1 MRNKALSRLLSI
13 VLTVVLCFTMVSTAY
28 ASEIDATLQTVTG
41 SAYLSDMCSQANNSV
56 GETILTYDSS
66 NGLLRFSNKTY
77 KDLDADDKEKFMET
91 ALSYIAQLPDTVSA
105 KMRNSVYNFISQQD
119 TAVTA
124 AMKYLQVN
132 AGADLIEAEKWFAP
146 FNSVVGTIMGVLC
159 ILIFLFLGLSILLD
173 IFYIVVPPFQ
183 ALLDAGSDGT
193 KRPWGVSREA
203 WGSMRDAEKTDEYKN
218 VLSMYF
224 KRRVGVLLI
233 VAVAIMYLIS
243 GEIYDIVIWFVEAF
257 SL

>member
-1 MRNKALSRLLSI
+1 MKKLMKSVLSYIVVLLLGCSV
-13 VLTVVLCFTMVSTAY
+13 VLTVY

-41 SAYLSDMCSQANNSV
+41 SAYLSDMCSQANASV
-56 GETILTYDSS
+56 DEEILSYESS
-66 NGLLRFSNKTY
+66 SGLLRFKNKVY
-77 KDLDADDKEKFMET
+77 KGLDADDKEKFMET
-91 ALSYIAQLPDTVSA
+91 ALSYIAKLPDTVSA
-105 KMRNSVYNFISQQD
+105 KMRNSVYNFIAQQD

-132 AGADLIEAEKWFAP
+132 AGADLVEAEKWFAP
-146 FNSVVGTIMGVLC
+146 FNSVVGTIMGILC

-183 ALLDAGSDGT
+183 ALLDSGTDGT

-218 VLSMYF
+218 ILGMYF

-233 VAVAIMYLIS
+233 VAVAIMYMIS
-243 GEIYDIVIWFVEAF
+243 GKIYDLVIWFVESM